1 MSHLLHTRAR
11 YIALLAA
18 TVAVISGCASG
29 GGSTPV
35 KTTPV
40 KIEVQETV
48 GFTITE
54 EARITNDARL
64 NYNQGVNALDRGG
77 LDEGIE
83 LLEAAVT
90 AAPNLS
96 APRIDLGIAYHRAG
110 DLEAAERNLLVALE
124 SNPQHPIANNELGI
138 IYRKTG
144 RFAEAKRRYETALAV
159 YPGYHYARRNLA
171 VLCDLYLGDL
181 NCAKQNYEAY
191 MATVPSDEQASMWI
205 KDLEYRMERA
215 E

>member
-1 MSHLLHTRAR
+1 M
-11 YIALLAA
+11 AA
-18 TVAVISGCASG
+18 VVSGCASSG
-29 GGSTPV
+29 GATPV
-35 KTTPV
+35 KRTPV
-40 KIEVQETV
+40 KIEVQETI

-90 AAPNLS
+90 EAPNLS

-110 DLEAAERNLLVALE
+110 NLVAAEENLLLALQA
-124 SNPQHPIANNELGI
+124 NPKHPIANNELGI

-144 RFAEAKRRYETALAV
+144 RFAEAKRSYETALEV

-205 KDLEYRMERA
+205 KDLHYRMERA